1 MQYWIQEHNE
11 WSTQQ
16 NEVFWRILK
25 GWGFRSE
32 DFKTGP
38 PGRSSCLKRNSDC
51 TFWTKERQRVA
62 KESLAEMNARH
73 KTDGPSVL
81 RISMVSTCFKLV
93 KFGDNLLLLLPVLQ
107 SDSLD
112 CGIWGHEHQR
122 DRVQPHQTIAARNS
136 KPSMSEILQA
146 LSPQNWH
153 IFWLSYWVCLKMG
166 YTMVYPQWNSQK
178 K

>member
-81 RISMVSTCFKLV
+81 RISMVSTCFNLV
-93 KFGDNLLLLLPVLQ
+93 KFGDTFCSCQ
-107 SDSLD
+107 SYSQHIAWIMALGPRTSARQSPATSNHR
-112 CGIWGHEHQR
+112 CKEQ
-122 DRVQPHQTIAARNS
+122 QTIHVRDPAGAEPT
-136 KPSMSEILQA
+136 KLTHLLAFILGMSE
-146 LSPQNWH
+146 N
-153 IFWLSYWVCLKMG
+153 G
-166 YTMVYPQWNSQK
+166 VYHGIPPMK
-178 K
+178 

>member
-16 NEVFWRILK
+16 NEVFWRILR

-73 KTDGPSVL
+73 KTDGPSVA
-81 RISMVSTCFKLV
+81 RISMVSTSWNSVIPFALV
-93 KFGDNLLLLLPVLQ
+93 ASLNQ

-112 CGIWGHEHQR
+112 DGIGATNISETESP
-122 DRVQPHQTIAARNS
+122 QPHQTIAARNS

-153 IFWLSYWVCLKMG
+153 IFWLSSSTLSDPLHPLKE
-166 YTMVYPQWNSQK
+166 YKPW
-178 K
+178 